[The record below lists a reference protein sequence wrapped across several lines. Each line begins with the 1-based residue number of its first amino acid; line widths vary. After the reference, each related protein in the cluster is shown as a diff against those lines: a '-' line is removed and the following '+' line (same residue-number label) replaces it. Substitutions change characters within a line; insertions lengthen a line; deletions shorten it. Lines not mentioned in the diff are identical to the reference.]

1 MTDKTNDT
9 LNINADSPYS
19 ILLKKVDDLTK
30 RADKL
35 EKDNSDLI
43 NFNKALL
50 NRNVNDNVDNE
61 NSINDKAK
69 AKLAEYLKGGD

>member
-9 LNINADSPYS
+9 LNINADNPYS

-30 RADKL
+30 RADNL
-35 EKDNSDLI
+35 EKDNSELI
-43 NFNKALL
+43 KFNKALL

>member
-1 MTDKTNDT
+1 MPDKINDT
-9 LNINADSPYS
+9 LNSTDDNPYG

-30 RADKL
+30 RADNL

-43 NFNKALL
+43 KFNKALL
-50 NRNVNDNVDNE
+50 NRNVNDNIDNE

>member
-9 LNINADSPYS
+9 LNINADNPYS